1 MTVPVPLPLRDT
13 FKTGAPCVM
22 LKAAVTVSLELSV
35 TTQEGLLLQL
45 PPIQPAKDE
54 PLAAVAV
61 SVTEVPEGKLALQV
75 CPQLMPEGVLA
86 TLPLP
91 VPLKPTVRVGEVLKL
106 AVTEVVCVSVKVQTP
121 VPLHPPDHPEKKKFA
136 AGEAVSVT
144 LVPLAK
150 LAEQA

>member
-1 MTVPVPLPLRDT
+1 MTVPVPLPPRAT
-13 FKTGAPCVM
+13 FKTGAPCVR

-91 VPLKPTVRVGEVLKL
+91 LPMRTTLE
-106 AVTEVVCVSVKVQTP
+106 
-121 VPLHPPDHPEKKKFA
+121 
-136 AGEAVSVT
+136 AGETAT
-144 LVPLAK
+144 LNNGPANSKNCRCLSSPSRSWWW
-150 LAEQA
+150 